1 MPSNLVPKV
10 ILTETASSLAGGG
23 NGQVVV
29 SIIGTSA
36 QGVTNTVTKVSTTS
50 EASTIFGS
58 NTAYGANLVKMI
70 SRAFSEGAS
79 IVKAVS
85 IGVPTLDAATTG
97 ANSAKAVL
105 TAAAL
110 AGSTTIS
117 VTDGTAYAA
126 NKYVYIGTGNS
137 YEKEEYKKVVSV
149 AASVV
154 TLDSALQFDHVVGET
169 ARIITA
175 KVAADYTNAINALL
189 QDETK
194 TIVVCEANDDATA
207 SAINTMC
214 TTSASQ
220 YNTPCVYFR

>member
-23 NGQVVV
+23 SGQVVV

-97 ANSAKAVL
+97 ANSGKAVL
-105 TAAAL
+105 TAPAL
-110 AGSTTIS
+110 AGATTIS
-117 VTDGTAYAA
+117 VTD
-126 NKYVYIGTGNS
+126 
-137 YEKEEYKKVVSV
+137 
-149 AASVV
+149 
-154 TLDSALQFDHVVGET
+154 
-169 ARIITA
+169 
-175 KVAADYTNAINALL
+175 
-189 QDETK
+189 
-194 TIVVCEANDDATA
+194 
-207 SAINTMC
+207 
-214 TTSASQ
+214 
-220 YNTPCVYFR
+220 